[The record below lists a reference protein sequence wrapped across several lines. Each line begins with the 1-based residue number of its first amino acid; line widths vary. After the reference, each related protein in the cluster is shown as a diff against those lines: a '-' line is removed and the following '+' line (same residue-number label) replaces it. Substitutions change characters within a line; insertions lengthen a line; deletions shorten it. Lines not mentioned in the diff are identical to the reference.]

1 MSENIANMAK
11 DINIQIQKAKQTPN
25 NKGEKIKEIH
35 AKAFIIKLIENNKSE
50 KEP

>member
-25 NKGEKIKEIH
+25 NKGEKSKKFMPRH
-35 AKAFIIKLIENNKSE
+35 SLLNL
-50 KEP
+50 